1 MERQFGSLWGRWD
14 LHVHTPGTNKNDQFE
29 GHSLDEKW
37 ENFYQAVNAYVGDGS
52 DLSKRIVA
60 IGITDYLSID
70 NYNKVVQDRR
80 LPSCVEFIL
89 PNVEL
94 RLSTRSGDSPINIHA
109 IFDPEI
115 APNLQDHFFS
125 KLHYKYMGTEY
136 SATRSSLTEFGKRQ
150 NNQLSGDAAYRN
162 GVEHF
167 TVDLSE
173 LEGVFEADSYL
184 RQHTIIAIPNSS
196 TDGASGLSGQLE
208 TVKRQLYYLSDCIF
222 SSNAGDR
229 AYFLGKKADTPEQII
244 SQYRSLKPCIHGSDA
259 HSLAKLFEP
268 DLKRYCWIKAEPTF
282 AGLQQIL
289 YEPEARVCIQDS
301 IPEARDSHQIIE
313 SLQINDPE
321 FQAQPIYFNEAL
333 TCIIGGKSTGKS
345 LLLHTLAKTIDS
357 EYAAEQSKLGAMRGK
372 AKEIKSAV
380 VTWKDGTTASRKI
393 VYIPQAFLN
402 YTIDDPEHPSA
413 IDDIIADVLFQNPT
427 IAAAKATWEESV
439 RDIKNNV
446 RTNIVT
452 LLDLEEQLKRA
463 ELTIKQQGHSSTFRE
478 SITRLEKKREE
489 LAKTVSIS
497 EEEIERFTKLEKE
510 LQALSEKKD
519 AYIAEHQQLELL
531 PMPEAVIPG
540 FFSINAANE
549 IAHSIKEFFPISS
562 TPLQEALS
570 AATQA
575 MVPAWLETIAQAK
588 AKLETLI
595 GEIKVEREKLFVE
608 YTLLKEKV
616 SKSEQLKSLTQQISN
631 DRKLLEE
638 AATREQNRETIIR
651 QIHAT
656 IDALLNSQ
664 AAFYEAYK
672 DFQNAIQ
679 DLSSQQNTSL
689 RFGAE
694 VIWKRTEFQSA
705 LVAIFDNRYFAP
717 FRTHTSYDLF
727 DLKDDAYDKGL
738 LSTIWKAMNGED
750 SRCPLFVKSS
760 FSRED
765 AITRL
770 FDDWYNMHYLVES
783 GADTIDR
790 MSPGKKALVLLELL
804 ISLEDSK
811 CPILIDQPEDDLD
824 NRSIYNDLVRF
835 IRTKKKERQIIVV
848 THNANVVVGADAEEV
863 IIANQ
868 DGTDTENAERR
879 FEYRS
884 GAIEND
890 SPKKDDRGRLC
901 PGILN
906 KSGIQ
911 THICEI
917 LEGGRE
923 AFKLRKSKY
932 STLD

>member
-1 MERQFGSLWGRWD
+1 MERQRGSLWRRWD
-14 LHVHTPGTNKNDQFE
+14 LHVHTPGTIKNDRYE
-29 GHSLDEKW
+29 GKSIDEKW
-37 ENFYQAVNAYVGDGS
+37 ENFYKAISAYVGDGS
-52 DLSKRIVA
+52 DLSKRIAA

-70 NYNKVVQDRR
+70 NYNKVIQDRR
-80 LPSCVEFIL
+80 LPSCVELVL

-94 RLSTRSGDSPINIHA
+94 RLSTRGGDSPINIHA
-109 IFDPEI
+109 IFDPNI
-115 APNLQDHFFS
+115 ASSLHDHFFS
-125 KLHYKYMGTEY
+125 KIHYKYMGTEY

-150 NNQLSGDAAYRN
+150 NNQLNDEAAYRM
-162 GVEHF
+162 GIEHF

-173 LEGVFEADSYL
+173 LEGVFEADPFL
-184 RQHTIIAIPNSS
+184 RQHTIIAVPNSS

-208 TVKRQLYYLSDCIF
+208 TVRKQLYYLADCIF
-222 SSNAGDR
+222 SSKPGDR
-229 AYFLGKKADTPEQII
+229 DFFLGKKTDSPQQII
-244 SQYRSLKPCIHGSDA
+244 SQYRALMPCIHGSDA
-259 HSLAKLFEP
+259 HDLTKLFEP

-289 YEPEARVCIQDS
+289 YEPEARVCIQES

-313 SLQINDPE
+313 SIQIDDPK
-321 FQAQPIYFNEAL
+321 FQTQPIYFNEAL

-345 LLLHTLAKTIDS
+345 LLLQTLANTIDS
-357 EYAAEQSKLGAMRGK
+357 EYAFKQSKLGATHGK
-372 AKEIKSAV
+372 TMDINSAV
-380 VTWKDGTTASRKI
+380 VTWKDGTTSSRKI

-402 YTIDDPEHPSA
+402 NTIDDPEHPTA

-427 IAAAKATWEESV
+427 IAAAKATWEESI
-439 RDIKNNV
+439 RNIKNDV
-446 RTNIVT
+446 RTSIVA

-463 ELTIKQQGHSSTFRE
+463 ELTIKQQGQASTFQE
-478 SITRLEKKREE
+478 TIARLEKKREE

-497 EEEIERFTKLEKE
+497 EEEIERFTELEKE

-519 AYIAEHQQLELL
+519 AYMAEYQQLELL

-562 TPLQEALS
+562 TPLQETLS

-575 MVPAWLETIAQAK
+575 MVPVWLETIAQAK
-588 AKLETLI
+588 TKLETLI
-595 GEIKVEREKLFVE
+595 EEIKVESGKLFVE
-608 YTLLKEKV
+608 YTILKEKV
-616 SKSEQLKSLTQQISN
+616 SKNEQLKSLTQQISN

-638 AATREQNRETIIR
+638 ATIREQNRDTIIR
-651 QIHAT
+651 HIHAK

-672 DFQNAIQ
+672 DFQKAIQ
-679 DLSSQQNTSL
+679 DLNSQQNTSL

-705 LVAIFDNRYFAP
+705 LMAIFDNRYFAP

-727 DLKDDAYDKGL
+727 DLKDDAYDKDL
-738 LSTIWKAMNGED
+738 LSTIWKAMNGEE

-765 AITRL
+765 AVSRL

-911 THICEI
+911 TQICEI
-917 LEGGRE
+917 LEGGRA
-923 AFKLRKSKY
+923 AFDLRKVKY
-932 STLD
+932 SSLR